1 MAAVCKY
8 NQKGFCKFGDHCRNR
23 HINEICGSVVC
34 AVEDCGLRH
43 PLACRF
49 HILNGLCKFGNSCA
63 YLHKDSEEKLKI
75 GHLEIKLNATED
87 RVKELEDIIKEIK
100 IKLEDS
106 ENDASIDDTIQ
117 QRSVP
122 SVHEIDNKENGYSCH
137 FCNFVSTWEN
147 GLVVHMGRIHKQI
160 EQLDGMDTSVGE
172 EQDNYYLNME
182 TYWRKKVIGRS
193 FQSFLDANKLIEE
206 SSLDETEKKTEKSK
220 VLGARKIAFG
230 DDFKY

>member
-1 MAAVCKY
+1 M
-8 NQKGFCKFGDHCRNR
+8 
-23 HINEICGSVVC
+23 
-34 AVEDCGLRH
+34 
-43 PLACRF
+43 
-49 HILNGLCKFGNSCA
+49 
-63 YLHKDSEEKLKI
+63 HKDSEEKLKI

-122 SVHEIDNKENGYSCH
+122 SVHEIENKENGYSCH

-147 GLVVHMGRIHKQI
+147 GLMVHMGRIHKQI

-172 EQDNYYLNME
+172 EQDNYYLNTE
-182 TYWRKKVIGRS
+182 TYWRKEVIGRS

-206 SSLDETEKKTEKSK
+206 KAAWMKPRKKQKNLK
-220 VLGARKIAFG
+220 YLVLGKMLLEMTSNTTHPG
-230 DDFKY
+230 DSLILFFYTFT